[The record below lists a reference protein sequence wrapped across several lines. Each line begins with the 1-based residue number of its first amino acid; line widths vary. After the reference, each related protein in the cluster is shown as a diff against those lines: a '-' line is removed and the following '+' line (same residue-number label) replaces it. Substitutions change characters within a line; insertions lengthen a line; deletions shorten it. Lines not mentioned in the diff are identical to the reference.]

1 MSDNIQTTRAQF
13 FRQLH
18 QAGNPFI
25 LANVWDV
32 GTAKLLA
39 ASGAVALATTSSGHS
54 HTLGRADMGNVSR
67 EESIAHAATIV
78 AAAPVPVSADCENGY
93 GHSPQDTAETV
104 RQAITAGLAGCA
116 IEDTMLP
123 DDKPYSIKDAAA
135 RIQSAVVAARETA
148 DEFIITARADG
159 MMLGHYGLDEA
170 ISRLR
175 AFEEVG
181 ADVLYAPMPPDMKSL
196 ARICDSVSAP
206 VNALV
211 SGQFCQY
218 SITDF
223 ARVGV
228 ARLSLGGTL
237 ARVTHAAVVNAARA
251 MFVDGDFSPLTKAAD
266 GEQIESMLAH
276 PFDKS

>member
-1 MSDNIQTTRAQF
+1 MSDDIQTVRAQF

-18 QAGNPFI
+18 QSGNPFI

-32 GTAKLLA
+32 GTAKIVA

-54 HTLGRADMGNVSR
+54 HTLGRADMGNISR
-67 EESIAHAATIV
+67 EESIAHAATI
-78 AAAPVPVSADCENGY
+78 AAATSVPVSADCENGY
-93 GHSPQDTAETV
+93 GHSPEDTAETV
-104 RQAITAGLAGCA
+104 RQAISAGLAGCA

-123 DDKPYSIKDAAA
+123 SDRPYSAKDATS
-135 RIQSAVVAARETA
+135 RIQSAVIAARETA

-159 MMLGHYGLDEA
+159 MMLGHYDIDEA

-175 AFEEVG
+175 AFEAVG
-181 ADVLYAPMPPDMKSL
+181 ADVLYAPLPPDMESL

-211 SGQFCQY
+211 SGKFCSY
-218 SITDF
+218 TVSDF
-223 ARVGV
+223 ASIGV

-237 ARVTHAAVVNAARA
+237 ARATHSVVLEASRA
-251 MFVDGDFSPLTKAAD
+251 MFVDGDFSSLSGVAS
-266 GEQIESMLAH
+266 GEQIESLL
-276 PFDKS
+276 FDTPEES